1 MSENKVKKVVYNE
14 MDRTIVKTLNS
25 LPEGKGTA
33 KEIATAA
40 GLDKI
45 EPGNLVSA
53 MHKNLI
59 KSVGEAEVE
68 RPTTRKVETYVFVT
82 EDIAKKA
89 DGKEYAYSDTEK
101 AIIAALKGAEKPMTL
116 AELSTAIDKELV
128 SGNINSLVTKKGNI
142 AKAGKVEVEAV
153 TSGIVKVYAVCETL
167 PEGFE
172 A

>member
-1 MSENKVKKVVYNE
+1 
-14 MDRTIVKTLNS
+14 
-25 LPEGKGTA
+25 
-33 KEIATAA
+33 
-40 GLDKI
+40 
-45 EPGNLVSA
+45 
-53 MHKNLI
+53 
-59 KSVGEAEVE
+59 
-68 RPTTRKVETYVFVT
+68 
-82 EDIAKKA
+82 
-89 DGKEYAYSDTEK
+89 
-101 AIIAALKGAEKPMTL
+101 MTL